1 MASWMYLFG
10 GGVYRKSFIEKIRK
24 SHDSGR
30 VFDGIVPDRYGAAE
44 ALCIAKDIFWLD
56 DSICVYNSCGKNTWS
71 STVKKGYQSLNDFVS
86 RSRADMDYSDKLL
99 IPGVVASVN
108 NIVASDYRNAVMYA
122 VSSNEKNFL
131 NLNID
136 RGYLAALAEN
146 ELQNACNI
154 SDAVLKEQKRL
165 LQAFTDRFDVSEKES
180 CRTAGKEIRK
190 SKNIFAVKSGV
201 DRILLRGMDSKF
213 RWLQKAG
220 TKLEVLLSKDT
231 LIVEQLSDIR

>member
-1 MASWMYLFG
+1 M
-10 GGVYRKSFIEKIRK
+10 
-24 SHDSGR
+24 
-30 VFDGIVPDRYGAAE
+30 
-44 ALCIAKDIFWLD
+44 
-56 DSICVYNSCGKNTWS
+56 
-71 STVKKGYQSLNDFVS
+71 
-86 RSRADMDYSDKLL
+86 
-99 IPGVVASVN
+99 
-108 NIVASDYRNAVMYA
+108 
-122 VSSNEKNFL
+122 
-131 NLNID
+131 
-136 RGYLAALAEN
+136 AALAEN